1 MGATDKYQ
9 LIVESVSRGDAE
21 LRRLEQVI
29 NKLADTTE
37 KSQKRSADSYTRTSK
52 QAADAAASQESS
64 VKRIVDSV
72 ESGSHRIRNGV
83 LAISAGVI
91 ATKQVFDGLSG
102 SVDKFTAA
110 TLRSDAALSRTLA
123 TYRLTRLASSAAFGA
138 RALLGTAGTIGAGLA
153 VEAVI
158 RNARAQAEKVQAAS
172 LSAATTGN
180 SFGGAYALT
189 RAASLTGR
197 DLGFLGG
204 RSPEDV
210 AGLNARL
217 SGIADPIERA
227 TVAVNLFGK
236 DAAAALTGID
246 DRLARQV
253 KRAEELGAALDGP
266 TREGLQGMSDFFRN
280 FHPFDDLSDGLK
292 NFLERGKID
301 LAVFAV
307 EAGKAFRKAA
317 KDSAGSVN
325 VLGPDFEFSGN
336 DQRFAPKS
344 EKRFPGG
351 LVTAEQFILDS
362 RKTLA
367 GQLANRDTGGF
378 AQGNAAQSGLLG
390 SATASIAAFQNSAR
404 GLGSALSES
413 EARLGRLRKLF
424 AESSQDQRG
433 LLSEQ
438 IVQETKANGV
448 IESRIKALEVEKALR
463 EKILSQQREF
473 DREFGSFSGKILNA
487 PSKGLLDEITQ
498 RGAAIRDGRSKDLTS
513 SQIGRIGG
521 LFDQREIN
529 RGKDAEFDRINGAFN
544 EGGAFRAS
552 QRANAAFGLP
562 DFIAQGSPANAPT
575 LRRPSEL
582 AKSAAEIPDLSVFR
596 VSGEE
601 QKKSE
606 ASVRDI
612 LNRNDERDRSR
623 RLQTNQQELAF
634 LSRKL
639 ELLSGPG
646 GERAAIEEIA
656 KLKLAALQEEASVSL
671 ENFNVRDR
679 QAQIERD
686 RVLSILELQK
696 KQRDAGR
703 EGTGRVFDALISGGS
718 GGVGALIKSVGL
730 SQVRTIAQNAGEK
743 LTTGAGGFLGKLGK
757 ASGLGGLLG
766 GTMFDPQ
773 NAGDPLKTATDANTA
788 ATNANTAA
796 LMIRG
801 GGGAGVGG
809 ILSAFRRSNPAA
821 FIPSSTAAF
830 TPAGGLPLSY
840 TGGGSFD
847 AVTNRAAG
855 TRNLQMA
862 GISNG
867 VQLNTS
873 PGISNLNKS
882 VGYAGA
888 GLAGVLGAVNGFKAG
903 GAQGKLSAFSSIAGA
918 GASIIALAGVTG
930 PAAPILAGIGLALA
944 ATAALIGDP
953 KKNRD
958 KALDR
963 LVNDS
968 RFTETQPLDY
978 AFDTRGGGFDYN
990 SRGDL
995 RSMPINLTIN
1005 ALDSRSILD
1014 RGEDIASAVRDAMYA
1029 GHSINQAA
1037 QEVVLGV

>member
-1 MGATDKYQ
+1 MGATEKFQ

-37 KSQKRSADSYTRTSK
+37 RSQKRSADSYTRTSK
-52 QAADAAASQESS
+52 QAGDAASSQEAS
-64 VKRIVDSV
+64 VKRIIDSV

-138 RALLGTAGTIGAGLA
+138 RALLGTAGTIGVGLA

-189 RAASLTGR
+189 RASSLTGR

-301 LAVFAV
+301 LAKFAV
-307 EAGKAFRKAA
+307 QVGRTVKQAA
-317 KDSAGSVN
+317 KDSAGFVN
-325 VLGPDFEFSGN
+325 VLGPDAEFSGEK
-336 DQRFAPKS
+336 QGIGPTS
-344 EKRFPGG
+344 EKR
-351 LVTAEQFILDS
+351 VRDEITTVEQAILDS
-362 RKTLA
+362 RKSLA
-367 GQLANRDTGGF
+367 ERLSGRDTGGF
-378 AQGNAAQSGLLG
+378 IQGSPAQVGLIGPASAAI
-390 SATASIAAFQNSAR
+390 ASFQNSAR
-404 GLGSALSES
+404 GLGLALSES
-413 EARLGRLRKLF
+413 ESRLSRMRKLF
-424 AESSQDQRG
+424 SEATQDQRG

-438 IVQETKANGV
+438 IVQETKAQGV
-448 IESRIKALEVEKALR
+448 IESRIKALETEKSLR
-463 EKILSQQREF
+463 EKILAQQREF

-498 RGAAIRDGRSKDLTS
+498 RGVAIRDGRSKDLTA

-529 RGKDAEFDRINGAFN
+529 RGKDAEFDRINGALN

-552 QRANAAFGLP
+552 QRANAALGLP
-562 DFIAQGSPANAPT
+562 DFFAGANPDPNAGKG
-575 LRRPSEL
+575 L
-582 AKSAAEIPDLSVFR
+582 AEFK
-596 VSGEE
+596 G
-601 QKKSE
+601 
-606 ASVRDI
+606 I
-612 LNRNDERDRSR
+612 LDRNDERDRSR

-639 ELLSGPG
+639 ELLAGPG

-656 KLKLAALQEEASVSL
+656 KLKLAALQEEAAVSL

-679 QAQIERD
+679 QNQIERD
-686 RVLSILELQK
+686 RVISILELQK
-696 KQRDAGR
+696 KQRNAGR
-703 EGTGRVFDALISGGS
+703 EATGRTFDALVSGGS
-718 GGVGALIKSVGL
+718 GGLGALVKSVGL

-743 LTTGAGGFLGKLGK
+743 LTTGAGGFLGRIGA
-757 ASGLGGLLG
+757 ASGLGKFLG
-766 GTMFDPQ
+766 GTAFDPQ
-773 NAGDPLKTATDANTA
+773 NAGSPLQTATDANTV

-796 LMIRG
+796 LMGRSI
-801 GGGAGVGG
+801 GGAGGG
-809 ILSAFRRSNPAA
+809 FSGIAAGISGLLRSSPTAFRAPPSITSGSSTSTIAGSSLPGFDAMNATGSFGRDMSKVSA
-821 FIPSSTAAF
+821 IPGTEKLGANQNFSVQGGKSDLGKAVAYGGAVATAAF
-830 TPAGGLPLSY
+830 
-840 TGGGSFD
+840 
-847 AVTNRAAG
+847 
-855 TRNLQMA
+855 
-862 GISNG
+862 
-867 VQLNTS
+867 
-873 PGISNLNKS
+873 
-882 VGYAGA
+882 GA
-888 GLAGVLGAVNGFKAG
+888 FNGFKAG
-903 GAQGKLSAFSSIAGA
+903 GVQGNLSGA
-918 GASIIALAGVTG
+918 ASVLGGIALIPG
-930 PAAPILAGIGLALA
+930 PQQPFVAAAALSLAVI
-944 ATAALIGDP
+944 AALIGDP

-958 KALDR
+958 KAIDR
-963 LVNDS
+963 FVSDA

-995 RSMPINLTIN
+995 RSIAVQVNLST
-1005 ALDSRSILD
+1005 LDNRSFMD
-1014 RGEDIASAVRDAMYA
+1014 NREMFTDAVRQAMLD
-1029 GHSINQAA
+1029 GHGINSTAR
-1037 QEVVLGV
+1037 EMVLGV

>member
-37 KSQKRSADSYTRTSK
+37 RSQKRSADSYTRTSK
-52 QAADAAASQESS
+52 QAGDAASSQEAS
-64 VKRIVDSV
+64 VKRIIDSV

-123 TYRLTRLASSAAFGA
+123 TYRLTRLASSAAFGV
-138 RALLGTAGTIGAGLA
+138 RALAGTAGTIGVGLA

-180 SFGGAYALT
+180 SFGGAYALN
-189 RAASLTGR
+189 RASSLTGR

-301 LAVFAV
+301 LAKFAV
-307 EAGKAFRKAA
+307 QVGRTVKQAA
-317 KDSAGSVN
+317 KDSAGFVN
-325 VLGPDFEFSGN
+325 VLGPDAEFSGEK
-336 DQRFAPKS
+336 QGIGPTS
-344 EKRFPGG
+344 EKR
-351 LVTAEQFILDS
+351 VRDEITTVEQAILDS
-362 RKTLA
+362 RKSLA
-367 GQLANRDTGGF
+367 ERLSGRDTGGF
-378 AQGNAAQSGLLG
+378 IQGSPAQVGLIGPASAAI
-390 SATASIAAFQNSAR
+390 ASFQNSAR
-404 GLGSALSES
+404 GLGLALSES
-413 EARLGRLRKLF
+413 ESRLSRMRKLF
-424 AESSQDQRG
+424 SEATQDQRG

-438 IVQETKANGV
+438 IVQETKAQGV
-448 IESRIKALEVEKALR
+448 IESRIKALETEKSLR
-463 EKILSQQREF
+463 EKILAQQSEF

-498 RGAAIRDGRSKDLTS
+498 RGVAIRDGRSKDLTA

-529 RGKDAEFDRINGAFN
+529 RGKDAEFDRINGALN
-544 EGGAFRAS
+544 EGGAFRVS
-552 QRANAAFGLP
+552 QRANAALGLP
-562 DFIAQGSPANAPT
+562 DFFAGANPDPNAGKG
-575 LRRPSEL
+575 L
-582 AKSAAEIPDLSVFR
+582 AEFK
-596 VSGEE
+596 G
-601 QKKSE
+601 
-606 ASVRDI
+606 I
-612 LNRNDERDRSR
+612 LDRNDERDRSR

-639 ELLSGPG
+639 ELLAGPG

-656 KLKLAALQEEASVSL
+656 KLKLAALQEEAAVSL

-679 QAQIERD
+679 QNQIERD
-686 RVLSILELQK
+686 RVISILELQK

-703 EGTGRVFDALISGGS
+703 EATGRTFDALVSGGS
-718 GGVGALIKSVGL
+718 GGLGALVKSVGL

-743 LTTGAGGFLGKLGK
+743 LTTGAGGFLGRIGA
-757 ASGLGGLLG
+757 ASGLGKFLG
-766 GTMFDPQ
+766 GTAFDPQ
-773 NAGDPLKTATDANTA
+773 NAGSPLQTATDANTV

-796 LMIRG
+796 LMGRSIAG
-801 GGGAGVGG
+801 AAGVGG
-809 ILSAFRRSNPAA
+809 ILSAFGRSNPAA
-821 FIPSSTAAF
+821 FIPASTAAF

-855 TRNLQMA
+855 TRNLQLA
-862 GISNG
+862 GLSSG

-873 PGISNLNKS
+873 PGISALNKG

-918 GASIIALAGVTG
+918 GASIIALAGISG

-963 LVNDS
+963 LVSGS
-968 RFTETQPLDY
+968 RFDETQPLDY

-1005 ALDSRSILD
+1005 ALDSRSILE
-1014 RGEDIASAVRDAMYA
+1014 RGEDIASAVRDAMYS
-1029 GHSINQAA
+1029 GHSINRAA